1 MKKDQLILGGTL
13 VGLAIYVFIF
23 FQVLLSPK
31 IAEIKKVTGEIEAA
45 KRELTNAQLMQA
57 RLPELKYRTQ
67 VLQKQIAFL
76 EQKLPRS
83 ANRPD
88 FIKTISRAAQLHGI
102 RMNTLSPQGEDT
114 SSPQVTEM
122 MFSINFN
129 ASIHALGK
137 FLADLAQGD
146 RIIVGRDLVVS
157 ASQDKVYPISGSCVI
172 YAFTVK

>member
-1 MKKDQLILGGTL
+1 MKKEQMIL
-13 VGLAIYVFIF
+13 VGAALGMVLYGFVY
-23 FQVLLSPK
+23 FQMLLTPK
-31 IAEIKKVTGEIEAA
+31 LAEIKKVQAEIEAA
-45 KRELTNAQLMQA
+45 SRERTNAQLMQT

-102 RMNTLSPQGEDT
+102 RLNTLTPQGEDT

-129 ASIHALGK
+129 GSIHALGK
-137 FLADLAQGD
+137 FLADLAQGE

-157 ASQDKVYPISGSCVI
+157 ASQDKMYPISGSCVI